1 MPSVRIS
8 GNWQNVNRMDWAGA
22 PKVDKAGHIERSI
35 DIPEEAF
42 VAIEE
47 ALKGGAPEGDVFIK
61 DGSRFHWF
69 LDK

>member
-22 PKVDKAGHIERSI
+22 PNVDKAGHIQRSI

-47 ALKGGAPEGDVFIK
+47 ALKGGVNEGDVFIK